1 MRNLFKDIRTVM
13 EAGGA
18 KAGTLEL
25 VSTSYEKALEHAKS
39 KGIVDVMFNT
49 NASLLTEKKST
60 SKLIKQRFFIC

>member
-1 MRNLFKDIRTVM
+1 M

-39 KGIVDVMFNT
+39 KGIDIEEMIPAFKRILNLQK
-49 NASLLTEKKST
+49 NLTAKGLQKEK
-60 SKLIKQRFFIC
+60 I